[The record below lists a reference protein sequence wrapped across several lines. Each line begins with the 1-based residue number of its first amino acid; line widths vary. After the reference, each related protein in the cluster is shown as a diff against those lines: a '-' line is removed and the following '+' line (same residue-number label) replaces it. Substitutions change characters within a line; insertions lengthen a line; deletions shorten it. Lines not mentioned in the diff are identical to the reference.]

1 MRISDWSSDVC
12 SSDLRVEA
20 ALRERLHVTVHRL
33 DLVAPRSL
41 GRQELVLHL
50 LEMLANDMQAGVR
63 QQVMDVGD
71 PPGAGVLDRDHG
83 IARAARSEERRVGQV
98 CVSTCRYRWQQCNE
112 KKKK

>member
-12 SSDLRVEA
+12 SSDL
-20 ALRERLHVTVHRL
+20 
-33 DLVAPRSL
+33 
-41 GRQELVLHL
+41 LVLHL

-83 IARAARSEERRVGQV
+83 IAPAALVHGGTGVFEGGAGQGGHFRTGGPAGPGGKSRLEERRVGNR
-98 CVSTCRYRWQQCNE
+98 CVRT
-112 KKKK
+112 